1 MQIKLIQSIRAK
13 GQQYR
18 PPSVVDTKAI
28 GISDADVDVLVRSGV
43 AVIVAKAEAADV
55 TLTNEGKTEAVAE
68 TTEAA
73 EQTTEAAEPATEAAD
88 EAEPEPAKPAAKPAK
103 KR

>member
-1 MQIKLIQSIRAK
+1 MQIKLIQSIRANGK
-13 GQQYR
+13 QHR

-28 GISDADVDVLVRSGV
+28 GISDAEAEVLVRSGV
-43 AVIVAKAEAADV
+43 AVIVA
-55 TLTNEGKTEAVAE
+55 EAVAE

-73 EQTTEAAEPATEAAD
+73 EQTTEAQA
-88 EAEPEPAKPAAKPAK
+88 EAEPEPAPAKPAK